1 MKLPRNPTTGPTPA
15 TRAKELK
22 QERAIRSRHNI
33 LLAAARAFAE
43 RGYPAVTMHDV
54 AELSGMTKGAVYFHY
69 ASKECLA
76 IAVSE
81 EFARRLPV
89 ISDAVAQLALPPV
102 ASVAE
107 LLLRTAAGLRDEP
120 LMRAGARLQIERG
133 LIDAELPLPF
143 EDYTALIAAWLQ
155 GALAAGDLEHAT
167 PPEPLAR
174 VLVSAFFGAQLLSWI
189 GNDRTDI
196 IERTVEVLHAV
207 VPCTSD
213 PRHISPYL
221 HESATA
227 PKPVP
232 ARPHSH
238 VGRPPA

>member
-15 TRAKELK
+15 TRSKELK

-54 AELSGMTKGAVYFHY
+54 AELSGMTKGAVYFHFT
-69 ASKECLA
+69 SKECLA
-76 IAVSE
+76 VAVSE
-81 EFARRLPV
+81 EFARRLPA
-89 ISDAVAQLALPPV
+89 ISDAVDQLALPPV

-107 LLLRTAAGLRDEP
+107 LLLRTAAELRDEP
-120 LMRAGARLQIERG
+120 LMQAGARLQIERG

-143 EDYTALIAAWLQ
+143 EDYTALIATWLK
-155 GALAAGDLEHAT
+155 GALAVGDLEHAT

-189 GNDRTDI
+189 VSDRTDI

-207 VPCTSD
+207 LPCTKD

-221 HESATA
+221 HEAATA
-227 PKPVP
+227 RNPVP
-232 ARPHSH
+232 TRPHSRA
-238 VGRPPA
+238 GRPLA